1 MKIEPYVYRKET
13 EILVSLSVVMPIG
26 IYSSAQTGMVE
37 AQRTFANAAE
47 SIASGIKSYINPA
60 DLYVATGLDTT
71 MRSAHKAMEN
81 AQSGLNFTAVAD
93 SALSNVTQNLQRI
106 RELSIQASNGVYSDS
121 QRAAMQAE
129 IDQNVE
135 QIRQTFAQATFNG
148 KPTINAVTPDN
159 PNPAPVVDFM
169 VDPSNSSSISYDP
182 NVALDAM
189 NFDVST
195 VDGAQ
200 AALAQVDTM
209 LGDITS
215 KRGDIGA
222 VQSAFEGAIDQQMTN
237 MMSSAAALSD
247 IQDTDYISAIA
258 DLKKAQY
265 SMEIMAKVMKTVMN
279 SERYVLDLLQ

>member
-1 MKIEPYVYRKET
+1 MPALPRACRIPCSICDRGT
-13 EILVSLSVVMPIG
+13 LVR
-26 IYSSAQTGMVE
+26 YSSG
-37 AQRTFANAAE
+37 F
-47 SIASGIKSYINPA
+47 
-60 DLYVATGLDTT
+60 
-71 MRSAHKAMEN
+71 
-81 AQSGLNFTAVAD
+81 
-93 SALSNVTQNLQRI
+93 
-106 RELSIQASNGVYSDS
+106 
-121 QRAAMQAE
+121 
-129 IDQNVE
+129 
-135 QIRQTFAQATFNG
+135 
-148 KPTINAVTPDN
+148 
-159 PNPAPVVDFM
+159 DF
-169 VDPSNSSSISYDP
+169 PSNSSSISYDP

-189 NFDVST
+189 DFDVST
-195 VDGAQ
+195 VEGAQ